1 MRRENPFEE
10 LGRLQAE
17 NLQFT
22 KYIFTTQAKMVSL
35 QAVSFLLLFLVW
47 RRVRR
52 NDG

>member
-1 MRRENPFEE
+1 MRRENPFDV

-22 KYIFTTQAKMVSL
+22 KYIFTNQAKMVSL

-47 RRVRR
+47 RRVRW
-52 NDG
+52 